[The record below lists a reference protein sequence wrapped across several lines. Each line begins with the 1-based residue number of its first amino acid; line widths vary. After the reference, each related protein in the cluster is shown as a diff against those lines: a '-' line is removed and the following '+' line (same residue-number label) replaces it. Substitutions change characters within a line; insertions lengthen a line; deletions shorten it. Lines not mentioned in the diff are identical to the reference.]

1 MHSKSSDL
9 QVMEF
14 SSLSSFCCRRSTT
27 CREEY
32 EVDSGRDSV
41 VRVVDGLKRWLCVGV
56 EVRWTSCRRIGMKP
70 LTRECR
76 AVELATTDSERMG
89 ARWRIVECGL
99 S

>member
-1 MHSKSSDL
+1 
-9 QVMEF
+9 
-14 SSLSSFCCRRSTT
+14 
-27 CREEY
+27 
-32 EVDSGRDSV
+32 
-41 VRVVDGLKRWLCVGV
+41 
-56 EVRWTSCRRIGMKP
+56 MKP